1 MSVIRQQ
8 ENVTIVGGGLI
19 GCSVAYYLALGGM
32 KPLLLERGALGAQ
45 ASGVN
50 AGTISIQNKIGK
62 LFPLAVEGVRLWQEL
77 SESGGLDAEFENK
90 GGLRVAITQA
100 EVSKI
105 QKAYE
110 DMQSAGVAA
119 EYLERQDISKW
130 CGESLGKVVA
140 ATYCDRDSQA
150 SPRLAVLS
158 MAQLAKEAGAR
169 LVTGAKVIDLEALGD
184 TRLGVSFD
192 LEGETKTLEST
203 YVVNA
208 AGVWSPD
215 VAASLGHTV
224 PLTLLV
230 QQAMITAKAQRCLQR
245 VIVHAG
251 GRLSLKQMQDG
262 NILIGGGWPG
272 ITDEPKSSRELIY
285 ESMVGNAALAV
296 QVLPW
301 LSRLILLRIW
311 CGLEVETEDRLPI
324 IGPATYPSGFFYAVS
339 GFGGFVLGPLI
350 GRLVSEYI
358 LEGDCPPLA
367 KDCRLSRLKGAN

>member
-8 ENVTIVGGGLI
+8 ENVTIIGGGLI

-50 AGTISIQNKIGK
+50 AGTISIQNKTGK

-296 QVLPW
+296 RVLPW
-301 LSRLILLRIW
+301 LSRLSLLRIW

>member
-8 ENVTIVGGGLI
+8 ENVTIIGGGLI

-50 AGTISIQNKIGK
+50 AGTISIQNKTGK

-77 SESGGLDAEFENK
+77 SKSGGLDAEFENK

-272 ITDEPKSSRELIY
+272 ITDETKSSRELIY

-296 QVLPW
+296 RVLPW
-301 LSRLILLRIW
+301 LSRLSLLRIW